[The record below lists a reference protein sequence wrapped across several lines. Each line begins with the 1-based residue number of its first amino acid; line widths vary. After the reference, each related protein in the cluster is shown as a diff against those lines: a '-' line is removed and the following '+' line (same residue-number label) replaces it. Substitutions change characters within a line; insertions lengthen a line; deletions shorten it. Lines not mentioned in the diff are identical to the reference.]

1 MGKKKRKNIHNTCVC
16 QMQKKCVL
24 NSEPHLHRSPI
35 PRSKRIDCVS
45 ETLHRKRLMNDR
57 LSLLLLL
64 AVVVVLFLSSLRC
77 MSRISRIEKIMEIA
91 ARTLIDQRNA
101 VKLTI
106 VPLILCCRLLWLLLN
121 RATVRLYDTPSP
133 TTAHPST
140 ASGIYVDLV
149 SSYLIYVHVDRSTY
163 IHSCLQ

>member
-1 MGKKKRKNIHNTCVC
+1 MLSSNVRLLLYVHGEKRKRKNIHNTCVC
-16 QMQKKCVL
+16 QMQKNFVL

-64 AVVVVLFLSSLRC
+64 AVVLFPSSFRC
-77 MSRISRIEKIMEIA
+77 MSRISRIEKIMEITE
-91 ARTLIDQRNA
+91 RTFIDQRNA

-121 RATVRLYDTPSP
+121 RAT
-133 TTAHPST
+133 
-140 ASGIYVDLV
+140 GE
-149 SSYLIYVHVDRSTY
+149 
-163 IHSCLQ
+163 

>member
-1 MGKKKRKNIHNTCVC
+1 MLDCCYMFMGKKGNGKIYTTLVC
-16 QMQKKCVL
+16 AKCKKKCVL

-45 ETLHRKRLMNDR
+45 EILHRKRLMNDR

-64 AVVVVLFLSSLRC
+64 AVVLFPSSLRC
-77 MSRISRIEKIMEIA
+77 MSRISRIEKIMEIT
-91 ARTLIDQRNA
+91 ARTFIDQRNA

-121 RATVRLYDTPSP
+121 RATGEWGYCIVEDFTK
-133 TTAHPST
+133 
-140 ASGIYVDLV
+140 
-149 SSYLIYVHVDRSTY
+149 
-163 IHSCLQ
+163 IHSFSLLLEDKGIFVFWKIVRK